1 MSCRGVHFSLKDED
15 VERLMEAAND
25 HEVLDIV
32 QEDIEERW
40 DKENLA
46 ESDKAW
52 DAIHRCL
59 TDGTLKCKNK
69 DIKEKMVLGGKQL
82 YKGNDYIIS
91 FKDIDEVKEV
101 EKAIQ
106 GIEKEWFSSKF
117 YGLKKKF
124 LWFSWSEY
132 SGPLDEDDFEY
143 TWSYFLDLKA
153 FFKKASEN
161 NQAVIFTVDQ

>member
-1 MSCRGVHFSLKDED
+1 MQKQRYKRKGGSWRQ
-15 VERLMEAAND
+15 A
-25 HEVLDIV
+25 IV
-32 QEDIEERW
+32 Q
-40 DKENLA
+40 
-46 ESDKAW
+46 
-52 DAIHRCL
+52 
-59 TDGTLKCKNK
+59 
-69 DIKEKMVLGGKQL
+69 
-82 YKGNDYIIS
+82 GNDYIIS

-101 EKAIQ
+101 AKAIQ
-106 GIEKEWFSSKF
+106 DIEKEWFSSKF